1 MSRARRCRAFLLAEM
16 RAISCCC
23 AGDGPGLR
31 RAPARLVPPGG
42 GRGGPGGAEPGD
54 RWPLSGPGDPGA
66 VPAVGLGHGAVPG
79 SADGFDQGEAFG
91 SDEVG
96 RREVLGSG
104 AIPPSDG
111 GLEADRGLGQGERP
125 SPVGGSGPDDCR
137 GTGAVLGSGGGV
149 GG

>member
-1 MSRARRCRAFLLAEM
+1 M

-31 RAPARLVPPGG
+31 RAPARFGPPGG
-42 GRGGPGGAEPGD
+42 GPGGPGGPEPGD

-66 VPAVGLGHGAVPG
+66 VPAVVLGHGAVPG
-79 SADGFDQGEAFG
+79 SADGFGQGEAVD
-91 SDEVG
+91 SVEAG

-104 AIPPSDG
+104 AGPPSDG
-111 GLEADRGLGQGERP
+111 GLEAGRGRGQGERP
-125 SPVGGSGPDDCR
+125 PPADCR
-137 GTGAVLGSGGGV
+137 GTGGVLGCDGGV